1 VTNVRYEVN
10 GAVGLITIDRPE
22 ALNALNSAVLKELDQ
37 VLDQVDLEEIRC
49 LVITGAGER
58 SFIAGADVAEM
69 SDMNE
74 AEGKAF
80 GKAGNDLFR
89 KIESFPIPVVAAIN
103 GFALGG
109 GNELAMSCDI
119 RICSENAVF
128 GQPEAGL
135 GITPG
140 FGGTQRLPRLIG
152 STSKAK
158 EILYTCRNIKA
169 DEALQI
175 GLVSAVYPIEEL
187 MVEATKMATR
197 IAAQAP
203 IAIRNI
209 KKAVNEGL
217 DMPIDQAIE
226 HEIGLFGACFASE
239 DQKEGMKAF
248 LEKRKEKVFKNR

>member
-1 VTNVRYEVN
+1 MTNVRYEVN
-10 GAVGLITIDRPE
+10 GAVGQITIDRPE

-37 VLDQVDLEEIRC
+37 VLDQVDLEQIRC
-49 LVITGAGER
+49 LVITGAGEK

-74 AEGKAF
+74 EQGKAF
-80 GKAGNDLFR
+80 GKTGNDLFR
-89 KIESFPIPVVAAIN
+89 KIESFPVPVIAAIN

-140 FGGTQRLPRLIG
+140 FGGTQRLARLIG

-175 GLVSAVYPIEEL
+175 GLVSAVYPIADL
-187 MVEATKMATR
+187 MTEATKMAMR
-197 IAAQAP
+197 IAGQAP

-239 DQKEGMKAF
+239 DQKEGMSAF
-248 LEKRKEKVFKNR
+248 LEKRKEKVFKNK